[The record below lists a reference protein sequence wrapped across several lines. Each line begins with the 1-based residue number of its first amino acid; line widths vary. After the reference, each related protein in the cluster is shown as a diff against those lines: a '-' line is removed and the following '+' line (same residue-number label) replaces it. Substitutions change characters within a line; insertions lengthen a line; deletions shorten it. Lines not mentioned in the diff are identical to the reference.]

1 MRVSVDIRRV
11 DQSSTQFWHSGQM
24 YRLPICRLSCGRHS
38 HAHADGAMPPAFEDV
53 WGRKPVTPAKGGLEL
68 ALGSYDCALLR
79 F

>member
-1 MRVSVDIRRV
+1 
-11 DQSSTQFWHSGQM
+11 
-24 YRLPICRLSCGRHS
+24 
-38 HAHADGAMPPAFEDV
+38 MPPAFEDV